1 MTREEALLKLLAV
14 EPDTRDNLI
23 RATGWPAAE
32 ARAVFD
38 RLVRERRIGRW
49 NWTTLKGSSGRRLYA
64 PKGALR
70 A

>member
-1 MTREEALLKLLAV
+1 MTRDEAFLKLLAV

-32 ARAVFD
+32 AGAVFD
-38 RLVRERRIGRW
+38 RLMRERRIARW
-49 NWTTLKGSSGRRLYA
+49 NCTNLKGSSGRRLYE
-64 PKGALR
+64 PRGASR